1 MCDLDV
7 VTNEKNEK
15 YNFKCPYILDHP
27 YKDHGKSP
35 IGLS

>member
-7 VTNEKNEK
+7 VTNEKHEK
-15 YNFKCPYILDHP
+15 YNLKWPYILDHP